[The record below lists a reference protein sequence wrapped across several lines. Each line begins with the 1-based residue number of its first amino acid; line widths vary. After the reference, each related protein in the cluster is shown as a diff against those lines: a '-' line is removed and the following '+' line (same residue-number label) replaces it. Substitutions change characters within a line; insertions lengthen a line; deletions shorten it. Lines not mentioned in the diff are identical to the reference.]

1 MYKKAVCVMTMAYL
15 AIFASFFMIPGFSP
29 DKQKTQKEELRIY
42 KIGIVGYTSS
52 DRRIV
57 SCRILKRQDSVGE
70 EGPKD
75 TEVDQTEARNPA
87 ESNTYHQADIE
98 ILERIVEAEAGGEDD
113 DGKLLVA
120 NVVLN
125 RVQDEAFPDTI
136 GEVVFQRSNGVTQ
149 FSPVASGSY
158 YKVEV
163 SEASKKAVE
172 RALQGEDIS
181 EGALYFAARRYAD
194 QKSMRWFDEKL
205 DFLFQH
211 GGHEFFK

>member
-125 RVQDEAFPDTI
+125 RVQDESFPDTI

-205 DFLFQH
+205 VFLFQH

>member
-75 TEVDQTEARNPA
+75 TEVDQTEVRNPA
-87 ESNTYHQADIE
+87 ESNPSHQADIE

-125 RVQDEAFPDTI
+125 RVQDESFPDTI

-205 DFLFQH
+205 VFLFQH